1 MMGTVV
7 VTNPSKWR
15 TMKAYHLNDHYR
27 CTTILTDEDLLDFED
42 GTRTIDSFFGA
53 NLTFHLEDG
62 GAIVQHN
69 RPWVNALIGSW
80 DDLRDAEDAYAL
92 AAAEYAQNR
101 QVVDVAQHYAEG
113 TA

>member
-1 MMGTVV
+1 
-7 VTNPSKWR
+7 
-15 TMKAYHLNDHYR
+15 MKAYDLNEHYR

-42 GTRTIDSFFGA
+42 GTRTINSFFGP

-69 RPWVNALIGSW
+69 RSWVNALIGSW

-101 QVVDVAQHYAEG
+101 AIQDVADAYAGGE
-113 TA
+113 AA

>member
-1 MMGTVV
+1 MMA
-7 VTNPSKWR
+7 NPTKWR
-15 TMKAYHLNDHYR
+15 AMKAYDLNAHYS
-27 CTTILTDEDLLDFED
+27 CTTILTDEDLLDFQD
-42 GTRTIDSFFGA
+42 GARTIDSFFGA

-92 AAAEYAQNR
+92 AAAEYAQHR
-101 QVVDVAQHYAEG
+101 AVQDVADAYAG
-113 TA
+113 GAAA